1 MFSLNKVGLWIA
13 GLRRIL
19 SLRLYK
25 ELNQV
30 TFGAK
35 FFKVF
40 MVNNNQGKSV
50 ASFLMTETLKETF

>member
-1 MFSLNKVGLWIA
+1 MWIA